1 MINVYKIKDNPCAQ
15 GNVELIVCPSEHLML
30 MFMLE
35 YLNNITEA
43 ESTIE
48 I

>member
-15 GNVELIVCPSEHLML
+15 GNVELMVCPSDHLML

-35 YLNNITEA
+35 YLNNIIGE
-43 ESTIE
+43 ESTIGK
-48 I
+48 